1 MNRVIFYLE
10 LLGDIV
16 RVRLKNS
23 LFPLAGRQLGII
35 FLQPAGQDLRLNN
48 NTFAHNINT
57 KIIKMKLEERLNKP
71 LFANER

>member
-1 MNRVIFYLE
+1 MNKVIFYLE

-35 FLQPAGQDLRLNN
+35 FLQPAGQDLRMNN
-48 NTFAHNINT
+48 NTFAHNINAN
-57 KIIKMKLEERLNKP
+57 IIKIKLEERLNKP

>member
-16 RVRLKNS
+16 RVRLKKS
-23 LFPLAGRQLGII
+23 LFPLAGRKLEII
-35 FLQPAGQDLRLNN
+35 FLQPAGQNLRMNN

-57 KIIKMKLEERLNKP
+57 KIIKMQVEERLNKP

>member
-16 RVRLKNS
+16 RVRLKK
-23 LFPLAGRQLGII
+23 QEII
-35 FLQPAGQDLRLNN
+35 FLQPAGQDLRMNN
-48 NTFAHNINT
+48 NTFAHHRNT